1 MELNKK
7 QSTYKALLGKWVII
21 ADFWHQKKPMDVM
34 GNGLTSLYVLLFYY
48 SILINQT
55 KSSSCKQPKLSKS
68 FIIVATHPKIQH
80 AVPYRH
86 FLSVIICH
94 E

>member
-48 SILINQT
+48 
-55 KSSSCKQPKLSKS
+55 
-68 FIIVATHPKIQH
+68 FIIQ
-80 AVPYRH
+80 
-86 FLSVIICH
+86 F
-94 E
+94 